1 MSQTHKTDDYNL
13 MQPSQSGRAGFE
25 SFKGQDGRFYFHFN
39 AADGSALLFSQAYR
53 REIDRDKG
61 IQSVIKNA
69 ANENHFSQVGT
80 EGLFYFTLRASN
92 GQEIARSRYYANA
105 KDVKSQRT
113 FFIENLSLSTFSATG
128 TPEKISLPTPETAEY
143 IEYNDSDCEDTT
155 LKNTMASVKTQLKNQ
170 TKVDFEAIDNS
181 TDVEPLRQVF
191 RIEIYKGEQPEKFNG
206 KITHPFSN
214 ESQTFV
220 GFDNQVVMG
229 FIADKI
235 QVEMPQKEVA
245 SVAPVAMVAL
255 QPNVAPPQYEAQKT
269 ANQVVR
275 EAIPNAS
282 TAELSQ
288 LVLTNLSNAKN
299 APQSNTPFEVS
310 LRPHIRER
318 GNAVAAMACRAEVN
332 VFALDTRQKYK
343 LLDKRLFITVP
354 EDDNNGLAVNIQ
366 PLVLDAGSYR
376 LTVKVSVLSSSDLNS
391 LVVSYWQGST
401 ILSLY

>member
-13 MQPSQSGRAGFE
+13 MQPSKSGRAGFE
-25 SFKGQDGRFYFHFN
+25 SFKSEDGRFYFHFN

-61 IQSVIKNA
+61 VQSVIKNA

-80 EGLFYFTLRASN
+80 EGLFFFTLRASN

-113 FFIENLSLSTFSATG
+113 YFCENLSLSASLASETS
-128 TPEKISLPTPETAEY
+128 EKISASTPETAEY
-143 IEYNDSDCEDTT
+143 ADSDCEHTT
-155 LKNTMASVKTQLKNQ
+155 LKNTVASVDAQLKNQ
-170 TKVDFEAIDNS
+170 PNADFEAIDNS

-206 KITHPFSN
+206 KITHPFTN

-220 GFDNQVVMG
+220 GFDNQAVMG

-235 QVEMPQKEVA
+235 QVEMPQKGTA
-245 SVAPVAMVAL
+245 SVAPTAS
-255 QPNVAPPQYEAQKT
+255 QPSVAPPQYGAEKT
-269 ANQVVR
+269 VNQGVR
-275 EAIPNAS
+275 EAVPNAS
-282 TAELSQ
+282 MAELSQ
-288 LVLTNLSNAKN
+288 LVLTNLNNSKN
-299 APQSNTPFEVS
+299 APQSTTPFEIS
-310 LRPHIRER
+310 LRPHFRER
-318 GNAVAAMACRAEVN
+318 NGAVANMACRAEVH

-343 LLDKRLFITVP
+343 LLEKRLFITVP
-354 EDDNNGLAVNIQ
+354 ENDKNGLEVNIQ
-366 PLVLDAGSYR
+366 PLVLNSGSYR
-376 LTVKVSVLSSSDLNS
+376 LTVIVGVLSSADLNAA
-391 LVVSYWQGST
+391 VVNHWQGST

>member
-61 IQSVIKNA
+61 VQSVIKNA
-69 ANENHFSQVGT
+69 ANENHFSQAGT

-105 KDVKSQRT
+105 KDVTSQRA
-113 FFIENLSLSTFSATG
+113 FFCQNLSLSASSASETS
-128 TPEKISLPTPETAEY
+128 EKISASTPEMAEY
-143 IEYNDSDCEDTT
+143 ADSDCEEMT
-155 LKNTMASVKTQLKNQ
+155 LKNTVASVEAQLKNQ
-170 TKVDFEAIDNS
+170 PNADFEAIDNS

-206 KITHPFSN
+206 KITHPFTN

-245 SVAPVAMVAL
+245 SIAPVAPVAL

-269 ANQVVR
+269 ANRVVR

-282 TAELSQ
+282 MAELSQ
-288 LVLTNLSNAKN
+288 LVLTNLGDSKN
-299 APQSNTPFEVS
+299 APQSNTPFEIS
-310 LRPHIRER
+310 LRPHFRER
-318 GNAVAAMACRAEVN
+318 NGAVANMACRAEVH

-343 LLDKRLFITVP
+343 LLEKRLFITVP
-354 EDDNNGLAVNIQ
+354 DDDKNGLEVNIQ
-366 PLVLDAGSYR
+366 PLVLNTGNYR
-376 LTVKVSVLSSSDLNS
+376 LTASVSVLSSLDLNAS
-391 LVVSYWQGST
+391 VVNHWQGST